1 MGKLLAKKQPCS
13 RTKKAVIALI
23 YDCQLPRGTEQI
35 VVCSD
40 PEGTNS
46 GSRSL
51 FPNILSPL
59 ALRGRRREGREKGG
73 GDGVAVW
80 TRKVVAL
87 TLPREQLTSRG
98 ETEGQREGNEKG
110 SVYVWSIGSLT
121 E

>member
-1 MGKLLAKKQPCS
+1 MCS
-13 RTKKAVIALI
+13 
-23 YDCQLPRGTEQI
+23 E
-35 VVCSD
+35 

-46 GSRSL
+46 SSRSL

-59 ALRGRRREGREKGG
+59 ALRGRRREGREKG

-110 SVYVWSIGSLT
+110 SVCVWSIDRIAHGVSESESQRQSQKST
-121 E
+121 IQTKTAEQWSSFCT